1 MDLLEDTPL
10 PILPWFTLPLLLTLL
25 PRSTLT
31 RSPPTHTTTPSLT
44 TTPPPTSMLP
54 SPVTELAVPRVLTVS
69 TFLTAAPSMLATPPT
84 PSTDT
89 SLQSPM
95 TELLSIPI
103 LLLFTLPLLTLPPL
117 STLLLSFTLLQLF
130 TLLPLS
136 TTPVLLAR
144 ALTNLS
150 PSLTREKR
158 GALAR
163 PRHPDPPLPLYPLL
177 IPSVTQLRLVWPL
190 ILVRELLVRDIQDR
204 KLLESQQS
212 AKELNLLPE
221 YLFDYLSSIKSKY
234 P

>member
-1 MDLLEDTPL
+1 MG
-10 PILPWFTLPLLLTLL
+10 
-25 PRSTLT
+25 
-31 RSPPTHTTTPSLT
+31 
-44 TTPPPTSMLP
+44 PPTSMLQ
-54 SPVTELAVPRVLTVS
+54 SPVTELAVPKVLTVS
-69 TFLTAAPSMLATPPT
+69 TSLTAAPSMLATPPT

-89 SLQSPM
+89 SLLSPM

-103 LLLFTLPLLTLPPL
+103 PLSFTLLLLSTLPLLTLLQL
-117 STLLLSFTLLQLF
+117 STLLYTLLQLF

-150 PSLTREKR
+150 PSLTRERR
-158 GALAR
+158 GPLAR
-163 PRHPDPPLPLYPLL
+163 PRHSDPPSPLYPRL

-204 KLLESQQS
+204 KLIESQQS

-221 YLFDYLSSIKSKY
+221 YLFDYLSSIKSEY
-234 P
+234 S

>member
-31 RSPPTHTTTPSLT
+31 RSPPTHTSTPWLT

-54 SPVTELAVPRVLTVS
+54 SPVTELAMPRVLTVS
-69 TFLTAAPSMLATPPT
+69 TFLTAASSMLATPPT

-103 LLLFTLPLLTLPPL
+103 PLLFTLPLLTLPQLCTPLLL
-117 STLLLSFTLLQLF
+117 STLL
-130 TLLPLS
+130 PS

-150 PSLTREKR
+150 PSLTRERR
-158 GALAR
+158 GPLAR
-163 PRHPDPPLPLYPLL
+163 PR
-177 IPSVTQLRLVWPL
+177 
-190 ILVRELLVRDIQDR
+190 
-204 KLLESQQS
+204 
-212 AKELNLLPE
+212 
-221 YLFDYLSSIKSKY
+221 
-234 P
+234 

>member
-1 MDLLEDTPL
+1 MGLPTTPL
-10 PILPWFTLPLLLTLL
+10 LWPTLPLPTM

-31 RSPPTHTTTPSLT
+31 RSPPTHTTTPWLT

-54 SPVTELAVPRVLTVS
+54 SPVTELAMLRVLTVS
-69 TFLTAAPSMLATPPT
+69 TSLTAASSMLATPPT

-89 SLQSPM
+89 SLQSLM

-103 LLLFTLPLLTLPPL
+103 LQLSTLLPL

-136 TTPVLLAR
+136 TTPVLQAR

-150 PSLTREKR
+150 PSLTRERR

-163 PRHPDPPLPLYPLL
+163 PRHSDPRSPLYPRL

-190 ILVRELLVRDIQDR
+190 ISVRELLVRCSHPTMSIEIDKQDR
-204 KLLESQQS
+204 
-212 AKELNLLPE
+212 N
-221 YLFDYLSSIKSKY
+221 
-234 P
+234 